1 LAVEWAQSLDD
12 NARIESLSGCPVLL
26 VRGADSPILE
36 PGAAIRFI
44 SALPDAKLV
53 TVPAC
58 GHNVHMQN
66 PSGFL
71 AAVRPFLE
79 E

>member
-1 LAVEWAQSLDD
+1 
-12 NARIESLSGCPVLL
+12 
-26 VRGADSPILE
+26 LE
-36 PGAAIRFI
+36 PDAAARFVGR
-44 SALPDAKLV
+44 LPEARLV